1 MAGIFPLPYYTGQ
14 PLGTLSLYLTGTLTL
29 ATIYADAD
37 GTIPLPNPVTAD
49 VDGRFPAIYLT
60 AGTEYRVIEKNEL
73 GVTLADVDPVN
84 PPVPIGGGTVT
95 GDLDVVGT
103 VRAQTPASG
112 TAGGFQLVGNA
123 TSGFSYFQVLG
134 DDGVTEW
141 GNWRYDS
148 TGLARWSAAMQV
160 QGALTVSG
168 AFTGAA
174 ASFSGRALT
183 VPHTVAAA
191 TTTTINTALSNA
203 FIVTMGTNVTTLSL
217 SNATAGQ
224 ALSIVFKQDATGNR
238 TIAWP
243 GTFKWAGGA
252 APVLSTAA
260 NAVDFL
266 SAQFIDGAWHAAL
279 AKGFA

>member
-1 MAGIFPLPYYTGQ
+1 MANIFPLPYFTGQ

-49 VDGRFPAIYLT
+49 TAGRFPAIYL
-60 AGTEYRVIEKNEL
+60 AEGTEYRAIEKNEL
-73 GVTLADVDPVN
+73 GVPLADVDPVN
-84 PPVPIGGGTVT
+84 PPVAIGGGTIT
-95 GDLDVVGT
+95 GNINVVGT
-103 VRAQTPASG
+103 VRAQTPATG
-112 TAGGFQLVGNA
+112 TDGGFQLLGNA
-123 TSGFSYFQVLG
+123 TSGFSYFQVLD

-148 TGLARWSAAMQV
+148 TGLARWSGLMQV

-168 AFTGAA
+168 AFTGGA
-174 ASFSGRALT
+174 ASFAGRALT
-183 VPHTVAAA
+183 VPQTVVAASN
-191 TTTTINTALSNA
+191 TTINTEMSNA
-203 FIVTMGTNVTTLSL
+203 FIVTMGTNITTLSL
-217 SNATAGQ
+217 SNATAGH
-224 ALSIVFKQDATGNR
+224 ALTIVFKQDATGNR
-238 TIAWP
+238 TIVWP

-260 NAVDFL
+260 NSVDLL
-266 SAQFIDGAWHAAL
+266 SVQFIDGAWHAAL